1 MNKAA
6 ALFDEAM
13 RLPREER
20 LKLCEDLWVSVIED
34 ERWMPTSD
42 QLAEARR
49 RLEEYRRHPEIGI
62 PAERVLA
69 RLQSRFG

>member
-1 MNKAA
+1 MNKASLIA
-6 ALFDEAM
+6 EAM

-20 LKLCEDLWVSVIED
+20 LQLGQDLLNSVIDD
-34 ERWMPTSD
+34 EQWLPTPD

-49 RLEEYRRHPEIGI
+49 RLEEHRRNPTTAV

>member
-1 MNKAA
+1 MNKASLIA
-6 ALFDEAM
+6 EAM

-20 LKLCEDLWVSVIED
+20 LQLIED
-34 ERWMPTSD
+34 IWNSVVDDELWLPTPD

-49 RLEEYRRHPEIGI
+49 RLEEHRRDPSTGI
-62 PAERVLA
+62 PAERILA

>member
-1 MNKAA
+1 MNKANLIA
-6 ALFDEAM
+6 EAM

-20 LKLCEDLWVSVIED
+20 LQLGEDLLNSLIDDEEWLPTPED
-34 ERWMPTSD
+34 
-42 QLAEARR
+42 LAEARR
-49 RLEEYRRHPEIGI
+49 RLEDHRRDPSTAI

>member
-1 MNKAA
+1 MNKASLIA
-6 ALFDEAM
+6 EAM

-20 LKLCEDLWVSVIED
+20 LQLVEDLWNSVIED
-34 ERWMPTSD
+34 EQWLPTPD

-49 RLEEYRRHPEIGI
+49 RLEEHRRDSSTAI
-62 PAERVLA
+62 PAERILA

>member
-1 MNKAA
+1 MNKASLIA
-6 ALFDEAM
+6 EAM

-20 LKLCEDLWVSVIED
+20 LKLGEDLLNSVIDD
-34 ERWMPTSD
+34 EQWLPTPD

-49 RLEEYRRHPEIGI
+49 RLEEHRRDPSTAI
-62 PAERVLA
+62 PAEKVLE